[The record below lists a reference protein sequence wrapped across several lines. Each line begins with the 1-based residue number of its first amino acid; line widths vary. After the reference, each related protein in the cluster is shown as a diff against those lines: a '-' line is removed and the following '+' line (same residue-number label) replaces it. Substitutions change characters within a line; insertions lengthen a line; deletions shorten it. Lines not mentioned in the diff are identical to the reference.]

1 MKTTDFGFYMQKY
14 FLSYLP
20 NHCGSTAQ
28 TVDTYRYAFISFLK
42 FMKEENDLE
51 ADEIKVADLK
61 RETVEKWYEW
71 IEKIN
76 GNSVSTRNQRQA
88 AMNGFVH
95 FLEYELPEYLNE
107 YQRILSIRSKKAPQP
122 VISYVKEDGMKAIL
136 DEVDLNK
143 PNGLRDFV
151 ILSVMYS
158 SGIRVSEVIGIK
170 VKDVSFSEPAA
181 ILVHGK
187 GQKSR
192 YIPIF
197 KDARP
202 YLEHYISIMNYDQP
216 TKENDYLFQNHM
228 KHKMTRQGIDYIV
241 KKYSKRARDH
251 NPGIGIPEDF
261 SCHKIRHSTAMGM
274 VDEGIDLIYIRDLL
288 GHVSVKTTEV
298 YAKTNSKK
306 KREVIEAAASH
317 ITPTE
322 EPEWENNVSL
332 KEWLK
337 TFNKSR

>member
-1 MKTTDFGFYMQKY
+1 
-14 FLSYLP
+14 
-20 NHCGSTAQ
+20 
-28 TVDTYRYAFISFLK
+28 
-42 FMKEENDLE
+42 MKEENDLE

-288 GHVSVKTTEV
+288 GHVSVKTTEA

-306 KREVIEAAASH
+306 KREAIEAAASH
-317 ITPTE
+317 ITPH
-322 EPEWENNVSL
+322 
-332 KEWLK
+332 
-337 TFNKSR
+337 